1 MSRTEGDASKL
12 YLIIK
17 GEIVPR
23 NSPQFAE
30 LERIKNEADYQEVH
44 HITGFVAQCDTA
56 GQSILTKEDTTEV
69 FPAIPIG
76 TQTVVITGLDI
87 PAAPGAAVSI
97 AVGAG
102 TSCKVTMYGYSE
114 IG

>member
-1 MSRTEGDASKL
+1 MSDSNIRRWAVVATPGATATATK
-12 YLIIK
+12 
-17 GEIVPR
+17 
-23 NSPQFAE
+23 A
-30 LERIKNEADYQEVH
+30 ADPEEVH

-56 GQSILTKEDTTEV
+56 GQSIVTKEDTTEV

-87 PAAPGAAVSI
+87 PAAPGAEMSI